1 MKMEKKVRHE
11 GENPGADP
19 RIAFFDGHAAR
30 WKEMNPDPESTLKRF
45 DGMKEELALAPGCHV
60 LELGCG
66 PGQYTAWL
74 CQQVHPGRVTA
85 TDFSPAMIA
94 EACKQ
99 VKLSAEFMV
108 SDICLEAPGVHSYHT
123 VFCYNAFP
131 HFRDKHRALVNIAKS
146 LKSKGTLVILHFCS
160 REALNTMHAR
170 VGGAVEQD
178 FLPDRTQMEE
188 LLSQAGFQILEWK
201 EGPELYFVR
210 AGRK

>member
-1 MKMEKKVRHE
+1 MEKTASQK
-11 GENPGADP
+11 PGGAELDP
-19 RIAFFDGHAAR
+19 RTAFDDTHAAR
-30 WKEMNPDPESTLKRF
+30 WEEMNPELKSTLRRF
-45 DGMKEELALAPGCHV
+45 EAMKAELALNPGNHV

-74 CQQVHPGRVTA
+74 CEQVKPGLVTA

-108 SDICLEAPGVHSYHT
+108 SDICQEAPGVHAYHT

-131 HFRDKHRALVNIAKS
+131 HFRDKKRALANISKS
-146 LKSKGTLVILHFCS
+146 LKSKGTFVILHFCS
-160 REALNTMHAR
+160 REALNAMHSR

-178 FLPDRTQMEE
+178 FLPDRSEMKE
-188 LLSQAGFQILEWK
+188 LLSRTGFEVLEWR
-201 EGPELYFVR
+201 EEPELYFIK
-210 AGRK
+210 ALRK